1 MIMIE
6 SFVYESWEST
16 IHEGYI
22 NQELF
27 YDTVFDIWNTFKH
40 TKNIRIPSNNIGN
53 RQQTL

>member
-27 YDTVFDIWNTFKH
+27 YYTVFDIWNTFKH
-40 TKNIRIPSNNIGN
+40 TKNIRIPRNNIGN